1 VKRKF
6 MIAIIN
12 YGVGNLHSL
21 SSSLSFLGLENIIT
35 ADESEIRQA
44 DKIILPGVGAFS
56 DAYAKLEAT
65 KLIDVI
71 KDEVLNKKKP
81 LLGICL
87 GMQLLFDK
95 SFEYG
100 EHRGLSLIRGE
111 VVPISEDMKIQQKI
125 PHMGW
130 NNLNIKRDNPLLKY
144 VSENDYV
151 YYVHSYYARN
161 CDDSV
166 LATSSYGGIDITGV
180 VAADII
186 YGTQFH
192 PEKSGSVGLSILRAF
207 SEI

>member
-1 VKRKF
+1 

-21 SSSLSFLGLENIIT
+21 SSSLSFLGLDNIISS
-35 ADESEIRQA
+35 DEKTIREA
-44 DKIILPGVGAFS
+44 ERIILPGVGAFA
-56 DAYAKLEAT
+56 DAFAKLEAT
-65 KLIDVI
+65 QLIHVI
-71 KDEVLNKKKP
+71 KDEVLNNKKP

-100 EHRGLSLIRGE
+100 EHKGISLISGE
-111 VVPISEDMKIQQKI
+111 VVPLSQYMKTQQKI

-130 NNLNIKRDNPLLKY
+130 NNLNIKKNSPLLKY
-144 VSENDYV
+144 VSEDDYV
-151 YYVHSYYARN
+151 YYVHSYYARD
-161 CDDSV
+161 CDSSV
-166 LATSSYGGIDITGV
+166 VATSSYGGIDITGV
-180 VAADII
+180 VSSGNV

-192 PEKSGSVGLSILRAF
+192 PEKSGSVGLSILKAF